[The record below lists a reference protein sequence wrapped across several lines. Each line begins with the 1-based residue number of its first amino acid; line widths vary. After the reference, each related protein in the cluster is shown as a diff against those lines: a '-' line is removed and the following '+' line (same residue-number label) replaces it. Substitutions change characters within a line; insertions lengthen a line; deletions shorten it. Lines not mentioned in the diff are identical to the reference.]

1 MSRRFH
7 CLAFAPE
14 LALAVALAGGAMTF
28 VAVSPAGAVDGPTVT
43 ATAVTDITLAT
54 ATLNGTVNPNG
65 VPTSYYF
72 VYEPESGLPSVTTPP
87 TAVGSGTSPVAVSVE
102 AIGLMPDATYWVWL
116 YATDANNVTS
126 KSNNV
131 TFTTSDG
138 TSPETSP
145 GTSSGGSSGGS
156 SGTTSGGSSGTTSGG
171 SSGMTSGGS
180 SGATSGGA
188 SGGAS
193 GTNALASPKAKA
205 IAAATSLQRGLRSP
219 KIVIDSA
226 GIVLATAKPVTVPV
240 KLTCAIASCSGTVWL
255 QSAVSRTGLLASAPY
270 RIANGKSA
278 IVALRFTS
286 TGRAVLAYVAKKPRT
301 EILIATVKGGT
312 RAEKRPLVSVRRKQ
326 RHQGQT
332 ITTRVPYFR

>member
-1 MSRRFH
+1 MPRRFR
-7 CLAFAPE
+7 CLAFVPE
-14 LALAVALAGGAMTF
+14 WALAVALAGGAMTF
-28 VAVSPAGAVDGPTVT
+28 IAVSPAGAVDGPTVT

-138 TSPETSP
+138 TSPQTSP

-156 SGTTSGGSSGTTSGG
+156 SGTTSGGSPGTTSGG
-171 SSGMTSGGS
+171 SSGTSSGGS
-180 SGATSGGA
+180 SGTS
-188 SGGAS
+188 SG
-193 GTNALASPKAKA
+193 
-205 IAAATSLQRGLRSP
+205 
-219 KIVIDSA
+219 
-226 GIVLATAKPVTVPV
+226 
-240 KLTCAIASCSGTVWL
+240 
-255 QSAVSRTGLLASAPY
+255 
-270 RIANGKSA
+270 
-278 IVALRFTS
+278 
-286 TGRAVLAYVAKKPRT
+286 
-301 EILIATVKGGT
+301 
-312 RAEKRPLVSVRRKQ
+312 
-326 RHQGQT
+326 
-332 ITTRVPYFR
+332 